1 MGLTKE
7 NWERRQIE
15 ARATHEG
22 WAWMIAF
29 IVNADA
35 GVIVGENRK
44 IYVTRVSPSMT
55 TNPKRNVLGALG
67 AIVGIGR

>member
-1 MGLTKE
+1 
-7 NWERRQIE
+7 
-15 ARATHEG
+15 
-22 WAWMIAF
+22 MIAF

-67 AIVGIGR
+67 AIVGIGS